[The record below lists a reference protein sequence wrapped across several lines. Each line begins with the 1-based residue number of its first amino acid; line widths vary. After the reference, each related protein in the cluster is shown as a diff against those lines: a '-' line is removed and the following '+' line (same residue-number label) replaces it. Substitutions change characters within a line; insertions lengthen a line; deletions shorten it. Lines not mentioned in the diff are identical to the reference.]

1 MAMGCKL
8 KYPQEDL
15 FKKINKACVDVL
27 VKALAEEVLEWQ
39 LRASGPTLKP
49 GGHSNLPIVLVFRQ
63 RDLQGKLASYIVNY
77 P

>member
-1 MAMGCKL
+1 M
-8 KYPQEDL
+8 
-15 FKKINKACVDVL
+15 

-49 GGHSNLPIVLVFRQ
+49 GGHSNLPVVLVLRQ